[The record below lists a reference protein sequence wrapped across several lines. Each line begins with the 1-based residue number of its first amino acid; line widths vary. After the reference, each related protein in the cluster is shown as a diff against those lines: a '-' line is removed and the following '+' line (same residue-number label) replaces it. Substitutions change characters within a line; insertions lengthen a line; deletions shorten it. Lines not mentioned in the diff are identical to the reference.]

1 MTTINI
7 DRLVSFESDLKK
19 LAKKHNVQIRENADL
34 LFIYKKGA
42 LTTSPTSL
50 RLLPFDPD
58 LVHRRQLAKDIV
70 NSSIIT

>member
-34 LFIYKKGA
+34 LFIFKK
-42 LTTSPTSL
+42 
-50 RLLPFDPD
+50 D
-58 LVHRRQLAKDIV
+58 LYDYEIENKEE
-70 NSSIIT
+70 